1 MSLPSFKPSQRRL
14 LLGSAIALA
23 LFATPFSYDFDHHQ
37 WQPNQAHAK
46 SCFVAGT
53 RILMA
58 DGSERPIETL
68 QAGEQVLDQHGQ
80 SNRILAVERVI
91 LGNRRLYGL
100 NRLPPF
106 FTAEHPF
113 LSSRGWVAIAPAMT
127 RAEQPTLAVQ
137 PLFTGMR
144 ILCGPAAVALTGN
157 LALAAQPAEL
167 LVESLYWV
175 DSPPT
180 TALFNL
186 ILDGSHSYIANS
198 LIVHNKGGD
207 GGSGGNSGS
216 GGGNSGGGGSNSGS
230 GGGNSGGGGSNSGS
244 GSGSNS
250 GSGSGSNSG
259 SGGGGGSGGGNSGS
273 GGGGHSGGDN
283 SSNSG
288 NNSGGG
294 GNSSQNGNNGGS
306 DDHSGGHGSDDS
318 GRGED
323 AGGRDDKGRD
333 AVDANGNKLRG
344 DGSID
349 DNGVDAVDANG
360 NKLRGDGSIDDNGVD
375 AVDANG
381 NKLRGDGS
389 VDDNGVDA
397 VDAKGNKLRGDGSV
411 DDSLLPPPSQP

>member
-14 LLGSAIALA
+14 LVGSAIALA

-58 DGSERPIETL
+58 DGSERLIETL

-80 SNRILAVERVI
+80 INRILAVERVI

-113 LSSRGWVAIAPAMT
+113 LSTRGWVAISPAMT

-144 ILCGPAAVALTGN
+144 ILCGPASVALSGN

-230 GGGNSGGGGSNSGS
+230 GGG
-244 GSGSNS
+244 
-250 GSGSGSNSG
+250 
-259 SGGGGGSGGGNSGS
+259 
-273 GGGGHSGGDN
+273 GHSGGDN

-294 GNSSQNGNNGGS
+294 GNSSQNGNNGG
-306 DDHSGGHGSDDS
+306 DDS
-318 GRGED
+318 GHGGDDHGQGEHAGGD
-323 AGGRDDKGRD
+323 RHGGGDKHAGGDRHGGGDKHAGGERHAGGR
-333 AVDANGNKLRG
+333 V
-344 DGSID
+344 D
-349 DNGVDAVDANG
+349 DNGVDANG

-397 VDAKGNKLRGDGSV
+397 VDANGNKLRGDGSV
-411 DDSLLPPPSQP
+411 DDSLLPPPTQP

>member
-58 DGSERPIETL
+58 NGSERPIESL
-68 QAGEQVLDQHGQ
+68 QPGEQVLDQHGQ
-80 SNRILAVERVI
+80 INRILAVERVI

-230 GGGNSGGGGSNSGS
+230 GGG
-244 GSGSNS
+244 
-250 GSGSGSNSG
+250 
-259 SGGGGGSGGGNSGS
+259 
-273 GGGGHSGGDN
+273 GHSGGDN

-294 GNSSQNGNNGGS
+294 GNSSQNGNNGGG
-306 DDHSGGHGSDDS
+306 DDRSGGHGSDDS

-323 AGGRDDKGRD
+323 AGGRGDDKGRDAVDASGNKLRGDGSIDDNGVD

-397 VDAKGNKLRGDGSV
+397 VNAKGNKLRGDGSV

>member
-80 SNRILAVERVI
+80 INRILAVERVI

-113 LSSRGWVAIAPAMT
+113 LSTRGWVAISPAMT

-230 GGGNSGGGGSNSGS
+230 GGGNSGGS
-244 GSGSNS
+244 
-250 GSGSGSNSG
+250 
-259 SGGGGGSGGGNSGS
+259 
-273 GGGGHSGGDN
+273 N

-294 GNSSQNGNNGGS
+294 GNSSQNGNNGGG

-333 AVDANGNKLRG
+333 AGDANGNKLRG

-389 VDDNGVDA
+389 IDDNGVDA

-411 DDSLLPPPSQP
+411 DDSLLPPPTQP

>member
-14 LLGSAIALA
+14 LVGSAIALA

-68 QAGEQVLDQHGQ
+68 QSGEQVLDQHGQ
-80 SNRILAVERVI
+80 INRILAVERVI

-113 LSSRGWVAIAPAMT
+113 LSTRGWVAIAPAMT

-230 GGGNSGGGGSNSGS
+230 GGG
-244 GSGSNS
+244 
-250 GSGSGSNSG
+250 
-259 SGGGGGSGGGNSGS
+259 
-273 GGGGHSGGDN
+273 GHSGGDN

-294 GNSSQNGNNGGS
+294 GNSS
-306 DDHSGGHGSDDS
+306 
-318 GRGED
+318 
-323 AGGRDDKGRD
+323 
-333 AVDANGNKLRG
+333 
-344 DGSID
+344 
-349 DNGVDAVDANG
+349 
-360 NKLRGDGSIDDNGVD
+360 
-375 AVDANG
+375 
-381 NKLRGDGS
+381 
-389 VDDNGVDA
+389 
-397 VDAKGNKLRGDGSV
+397 
-411 DDSLLPPPSQP
+411 

>member
-14 LLGSAIALA
+14 LVGSAIALA

-68 QAGEQVLDQHGQ
+68 QSGEQVLDQHGQ
-80 SNRILAVERVI
+80 INRILAVERVI

-113 LSSRGWVAIAPAMT
+113 LSTRGWVAIAPAMT

-230 GGGNSGGGGSNSGS
+230 GGG
-244 GSGSNS
+244 
-250 GSGSGSNSG
+250 
-259 SGGGGGSGGGNSGS
+259 
-273 GGGGHSGGDN
+273 GHSGGDN

-294 GNSSQNGNNGGS
+294 GNSSQNGNNGGG
-306 DDHSGGHGSDDS
+306 DDRSGGHGSDDS

-323 AGGRDDKGRD
+323 AGGRGDDNG
-333 AVDANGNKLRG
+333 VDANGNKLRG

-349 DNGVDAVDANG
+349 DNGVDTVDANG
-360 NKLRGDGSIDDNGVD
+360 NKLRGDGSI
-375 AVDANG
+375 
-381 NKLRGDGS
+381 
-389 VDDNGVDA
+389 DDNGVDA

-411 DDSLLPPPSQP
+411 DDSLLPPPTQP

>member
-80 SNRILAVERVI
+80 INRILAVERVI

-113 LSSRGWVAIAPAMT
+113 LSTRGWVAIAPAMT

-216 GGGNSGGGGSNSGS
+216 GGG
-230 GGGNSGGGGSNSGS
+230 GGNSGGGGS
-244 GSGSNS
+244 
-250 GSGSGSNSG
+250 
-259 SGGGGGSGGGNSGS
+259 NSGS

-288 NNSGGG
+288 NNSGDG
-294 GNSSQNGNNGGS
+294 GNSSHSGNNGG
-306 DDHSGGHGSDDS
+306 DDS
-318 GRGED
+318 GHGGDDHGQGEHAGGD
-323 AGGRDDKGRD
+323 RHGGGDKHAGGERHAGGR
-333 AVDANGNKLRG
+333 V
-344 DGSID
+344 D
-349 DNGVDAVDANG
+349 DNGVDANG

-397 VDAKGNKLRGDGSV
+397 VDANGNKLRGDGSIDDNGVDAVDANGNKLRGDGSV
-411 DDSLLPPPSQP
+411 DDSLLPPPTQP

>member
-80 SNRILAVERVI
+80 INRILAVERVI

-113 LSSRGWVAIAPAMT
+113 LSTRGWVAISPAMT

-144 ILCGPAAVALTGN
+144 ILCGPAAVALSGN

-230 GGGNSGGGGSNSGS
+230 GGG
-244 GSGSNS
+244 
-250 GSGSGSNSG
+250 
-259 SGGGGGSGGGNSGS
+259 
-273 GGGGHSGGDN
+273 GHSGGSN

-294 GNSSQNGNNGGS
+294 GNSSQNGNNGGG
-306 DDHSGGHGSDDS
+306 DDRSGGHGSDDS

-323 AGGRDDKGRD
+323 AGGRGDDKGRD
-333 AVDANGNKLRG
+333 AVDANGNKLRGDGSVDDNGVDAVDANGNKLRGDGSIDDNGVDAVDANGNKLRGDGSVDDNGVDAVDASGNKLRG

-389 VDDNGVDA
+389 VDD
-397 VDAKGNKLRGDGSV
+397 
-411 DDSLLPPPSQP
+411 SLLPPPSQP

>member
-14 LLGSAIALA
+14 LVGSAIALA

-46 SCFVAGT
+46 SCFVVGT

-58 DGSERPIETL
+58 NGSERPIESL
-68 QAGEQVLDQHGQ
+68 QPGEQVLDQHGQ
-80 SNRILAVERVI
+80 INRILAVERVI

-113 LSSRGWVAIAPAMT
+113 LSTRGWVAISPAMT

-207 GGSGGNSGS
+207 GGSGGNSG
-216 GGGNSGGGGSNSGS
+216 GS
-230 GGGNSGGGGSNSGS
+230 
-244 GSGSNS
+244 
-250 GSGSGSNSG
+250 
-259 SGGGGGSGGGNSGS
+259 GGNSGS
-273 GGGGHSGGDN
+273 GGGGHSGGSN

-294 GNSSQNGNNGGS
+294 GNSSQNGNNGGG
-306 DDHSGGHGSDDS
+306 DDRSGGHGSDDS

-323 AGGRDDKGRD
+323 AGGRGDDKGRD

-344 DGSID
+344 DGSVD

-397 VDAKGNKLRGDGSV
+397 VDANGNKLRGDGSIDDNGVDAVDANGNKLRGDGSV
-411 DDSLLPPPSQP
+411 DDSLLPPPTQP

>member
-14 LLGSAIALA
+14 LVGSAIALA
-23 LFATPFSYDFDHHQ
+23 LFAAPFSYDFDHHQ

-80 SNRILAVERVI
+80 INRILAVERVI

-113 LSSRGWVAIAPAMT
+113 LSTRGWVAISPAMT

-230 GGGNSGGGGSNSGS
+230 GGGNS
-244 GSGSNS
+244 
-250 GSGSGSNSG
+250 
-259 SGGGGGSGGGNSGS
+259 
-273 GGGGHSGGDN
+273 
-283 SSNSG
+283 
-288 NNSGGG
+288 
-294 GNSSQNGNNGGS
+294 SQNGNNGGG
-306 DDHSGGHGSDDS
+306 DDRSGGHGSDDS

-323 AGGRDDKGRD
+323 AGGRGDDKGRD

-389 VDDNGVDA
+389 IDDNGVDAVDANGNKLRGDGSIDDNGVDA

-411 DDSLLPPPSQP
+411 DDSLLPPPTQP

>member
-14 LLGSAIALA
+14 LVGSAIALA

-80 SNRILAVERVI
+80 INRILAVERVI

-113 LSSRGWVAIAPAMT
+113 LSTRGWVAISPAMT

-144 ILCGPAAVALTGN
+144 ILCGPASVALTGN

-175 DSPPT
+175 DSPST

-207 GGSGGNSGS
+207 GGNSGS
-216 GGGNSGGGGSNSGS
+216 GGGGGNSGGGSNSGS

-244 GSGSNS
+244 G
-250 GSGSGSNSG
+250 
-259 SGGGGGSGGGNSGS
+259 
-273 GGGGHSGGDN
+273 GGGHSGGDN

-288 NNSGGG
+288 NNSDGG
-294 GNSSQNGNNGGS
+294 GNSSQNGNNGGG
-306 DDHSGGHGSDDS
+306 DDRSGGHGSDDS

-389 VDDNGVDA
+389 IDDNGVDAVDANGNKLRGDGSIDDNGVDA

-411 DDSLLPPPSQP
+411 DDSLLPPPTQP

>member
-14 LLGSAIALA
+14 LVGSAIALA

-80 SNRILAVERVI
+80 INRILAAERVI

-113 LSSRGWVAIAPAMT
+113 LSSRGWVAISPAMT

-230 GGGNSGGGGSNSGS
+230 GGG
-244 GSGSNS
+244 
-250 GSGSGSNSG
+250 
-259 SGGGGGSGGGNSGS
+259 
-273 GGGGHSGGDN
+273 GHSGGSN

-294 GNSSQNGNNGGS
+294 GNSSQNGNNGGG
-306 DDHSGGHGSDDS
+306 DDRSGGHGSDDS

-323 AGGRDDKGRD
+323 AGGR
-333 AVDANGNKLRG
+333 V
-344 DGSID
+344 D
-349 DNGVDAVDANG
+349 DNGVDANG

-397 VDAKGNKLRGDGSV
+397 VDANGNKLRGDGSV